1 MTMGKPTLL
10 SIAGVF
16 FCLAAIVTF
25 FRSNDA
31 GMGVVWLALGATFFA
46 LSRKESGPHS

>member
-1 MTMGKPTLL
+1 MRMGKPTLL

-25 FRSNDA
+25 LRSDDT
-31 GMGVVWLALGATFFA
+31 GMGVVWLALGATFLA
-46 LSRKESGPHS
+46 LARKKSRNPE